1 MDAHHIERLLTD
13 RQIPDLLP
21 VAEGWVL
28 PHYEGLSIANL
39 PATIAA
45 LLGTNLP
52 GALPTLPEQIWSGWL
67 PGLRRVVL
75 VILDAL
81 GYRMLQRMSA
91 TGEGQAFS
99 VLAEAGRLIPITSVF
114 PSTTD
119 AALVSMST
127 GRPPAEH
134 SWLAYTM
141 YLRELG
147 VAANAIL
154 LSPAWTRRTDE
165 LLEWGLDL
173 SSLIPVPRLAERLAS
188 VDVKTCAVFYAGFR
202 NTGFSTMLYEGVIE
216 RRGHL
221 HGSDFWVQLRQILAE
236 TRGSRAFITAYW
248 SGLDTLAH
256 AYGPETEH
264 CEAEFHTL
272 DHLLARQF
280 LECISA
286 ADQEGTLLLITADHG
301 QIHVPPEQI
310 LNADQDP
317 ELSQHLMVPVMGES
331 RAAFIHPRPGRSK
344 AIRDRLETSYPNW
357 FVVRDSVEVL
367 ESGLLGKPIADET
380 YARAGELMVLPRGTR
395 ALQHTVPSVS
405 LVGRH
410 GGLSREEM
418 LVPLFG
424 ARLEALG

>member
-1 MDAHHIERLLTD
+1 MDAQHIERLLTD

-52 GALPTLPEQIWSGWL
+52 GSLPALPEEVWSEWL

-81 GYRMLQRMSA
+81 GYRTLQRMSA
-91 TGEGQAFS
+91 VSEGQAFS
-99 VLAEAGRLIPITSVF
+99 LLAKAGRLIPITSVF

-134 SWLAYTM
+134 GWLAYTM

-165 LLEWGLDL
+165 LLEWGLD
-173 SSLIPVPRLAERLAS
+173 SSHLIPIPRLAERLAS
-188 VDVKTCAVFYAGFR
+188 VDVKTCAVFYAGFLD
-202 NTGFSTMLYEGVIE
+202 TGFSAMLYKGVTE

-221 HGSDFWVQLRQILAE
+221 LGSDLWVQLRQLLAE
-236 TRGSRAFITAYW
+236 TRGSRAFITVYW

-256 AYGPETEH
+256 AYGPETDH
-264 CEAEFHTL
+264 CKAEFHTL
-272 DHLLARQF
+272 DYLLARQF
-280 LECISA
+280 LDSISA
-286 ADQEGTLLLITADHG
+286 ADREGTLLLITADHG
-301 QIHVPPEQI
+301 QIHVPQEQI
-310 LNADQDP
+310 LSADHDP
-317 ELSQHLMVPVMGES
+317 ELSQHLMVPIMGES
-331 RAAFIHPRPGRSK
+331 RAAFVHPRPGRSR
-344 AIRDRLETSYPNW
+344 AIRDRLEASYPNW

-367 ESGLLGKPIADET
+367 EAGLFGKPIADET
-380 YARAGELMVLPRGTR
+380 YARAGELIVLPRGTR
-395 ALQHTVPSVS
+395 ALQHTEPSVS

-410 GGLSREEM
+410 GGLTPEEM
-418 LVPLFG
+418 LVPFFG
-424 ARLEALG
+424 ARMEALG